1 VWRQLVVPS
10 CISDQSLLRAFRASE
25 TPIHFLFGFLLLLY
39 SFSWIVERPWRM
51 AVFSE
56 KGPEQ
61 PANQGREHLWCK
73 THIHDLQVKTQAA

>member
-1 VWRQLVVPS
+1 MRV
-10 CISDQSLLRAFRASE
+10 ISEGVS
-25 TPIHFLFGFLLLLY
+25 
-39 SFSWIVERPWRM
+39 
-51 AVFSE
+51 FSE